1 MLNDFCPSHLS
12 PTHPQNRCCIITM
25 LNAIVIHPPTLQMV
39 NSINNFLHSELVPM
53 IRISRHGEYDHV
65 PKSSSLS
72 IFPTIEN
79 ISTVLLHSQTPDALV
94 HFIILDSQRY
104 LTRVYRSVGTSGV
117 RLLPGS
123 GFVSP
128 SAVPARSL
136 HVRIYSHS
144 RSPLTSLAVRMGEG
158 TIQLR

>member
-1 MLNDFCPSHLS
+1 M
-12 PTHPQNRCCIITM
+12 
-25 LNAIVIHPPTLQMV
+25 
-39 NSINNFLHSELVPM
+39 
-53 IRISRHGEYDHV
+53 
-65 PKSSSLS
+65 
-72 IFPTIEN
+72 
-79 ISTVLLHSQTPDALV
+79 
-94 HFIILDSQRY
+94 
-104 LTRVYRSVGTSGV
+104 

-158 TIQLR
+158 TSASFLLSSFIFRRLDVGGRRSGQLTLQTSRGGEGGGRTLGQIGLEGDVVAARRCRL